1 MGAEDITKPDTSQT
15 PTRTMKGREFTG
27 SSIQAVSTSRFLC
40 LALQK
45 LARVNLQMISTRL
58 ANRPSMPSGEFPIR
72 SKAPNRR
79 PRGDAAAR
87 ANPTSIV
94 STTPVGAS
102 KAGVGGNS
110 RHDPTTSPASQLSGA
125 ANRTCGAA
133 RKVPADHGASS
144 RRRRRTLQQD
154 ARSIFS
160 GTPITCQP
168 LKGSTILTNS
178 RSARSS
184 RSWAPG

>member
-1 MGAEDITKPDTSQT
+1 
-15 PTRTMKGREFTG
+15 MKGREFTG

-58 ANRPSMPSGEFPIR
+58 ANRPSMPSSEFPIR
-72 SKAPNRR
+72 SKAPNRW
-79 PRGDAAAR
+79 PRGHAAAR

-110 RHDPTTSPASQLSGA
+110 RHDPTTSPASQPSGA

-133 RKVPADHGASS
+133 RKVPGDHGASS

-168 LKGSTILTNS
+168 LKGSAILANS